1 MTHAANVWTSADPI
15 GQRWRRVAELHGL
28 VGIAHLIRG
37 EPMPSLVQFVDGL
50 TGPLA
55 PLLPAAVRQA
65 CDDVLLIEQDQLSP
79 AAADL
84 LMENLAP
91 SLAPHDVA
99 GWSIPQLGAEKVQG
113 WLYGQLLDTGSED
126 GYRRARETVIGN
138 AAGVMHVVLDAIKAA
153 GLPRDGLVE
162 QIPAWAWV
170 FHEGERYW
178 FGCPVCRYPMKAQLG
193 RVTCLYPPH
202 DKAIGGPVTVRTPKR
217 RPPNVGAWNQQR
229 VADLGGIG
237 VIQAATVEGHV
248 CLVRPAWRYSVI
260 PGCEEIRLYKLLTA
274 MPDVSVTLWPYT
286 DRYDLHV
293 EAGGRRA
300 PWRVDVKDYADP
312 ARLVT
317 ELLKK
322 DAVRDTS
329 VVIVVPDYRSSQVGV
344 LNERLRQQLGTRRT
358 VAMTSAV
365 FLKTVAKAVGA

>member
-1 MTHAANVWTSADPI
+1 M
-15 GQRWRRVAELHGL
+15 
-28 VGIAHLIRG
+28 
-37 EPMPSLVQFVDGL
+37 QFVDGL

-55 PLLPAAVRQA
+55 PLLPASLRQD
-65 CDDVLLIEQDQLSP
+65 CDDVPLVEQDQLSP

-91 SLAPHDVA
+91 SLAPQDVA

-113 WLYGQLLDTGSED
+113 WLYGQMLNTGSEE
-126 GYRRARETVIGN
+126 GYRRARKAVIDN
-138 AAGVMHVVLDAIKAA
+138 AAGVMHIVLDAIKAA
-153 GLPRDGLVE
+153 GLPREGLVE

-170 FHEGERYW
+170 LHEGERYW
-178 FGCPVCRYPMKAQLG
+178 FGCPVCRYPMTVQLG
-193 RVTCLYPPH
+193 RVACLYPPH
-202 DKAIGGPVTVRTPKR
+202 DKALGGPVTVRTPKGR
-217 RPPNVGAWNQQR
+217 RPAVGAWNHQR
-229 VADLGGIG
+229 VTDLGGTDAIE
-237 VIQAATVEGHV
+237 AATVESHV

-260 PGCEEIRLYKLLTA
+260 PGCEELRLYRLLSV
-274 MPDVSVTLWPYT
+274 MPDVSVTLWPFT

-293 EAGGRRA
+293 QAGRRRL

-317 ELLKK
+317 ELVRK
-322 DAVRDTS
+322 DAVRDPS

-344 LNERLRQQLGTRRT
+344 LNERLRRHLGTRRT